1 MGGATPQGAGLRP
14 APFFHEVAEGPSGVC
29 AYWVPAQ
36 DGTRLR
42 MALWPSGAKGTVLL
56 FPGRT
61 EYCEKYGRLAEDFAM
76 AGYGMAAFDWRGQGL
91 ADRPAH
97 CPGMGHVT
105 SFDAYRADVAAFR
118 AALEVLDA
126 PKPWFLIGHS
136 MGGAIGLRALHNG
149 LPVQAAAFSAPMWDI
164 AMRPMLKAVSGPVL
178 TLAWSLGLGKSFAA
192 TTGPY
197 TEMVFDDNP
206 LTTDRAEFD
215 YMARQLAL
223 HPDLRLGGPSN
234 MWVRAAL
241 RETTAL
247 MARPAPDMPTLTL
260 IAGREKIVVN
270 AVIEQRM
277 ARWPQGQLI
286 TIDGAEHELLFEAP
300 ARRQAALGAILAHFD
315 AHLRPEQAARS
326 QA

>member
-1 MGGATPQGAGLRP
+1 MFGASAQN
-14 APFFHEVAEGPSGVC
+14 APYCHDVAEGPEGVTSH
-29 AYWVPAQ
+29 WVRAA

-42 MALWPSGAKGTVLL
+42 MVHWSGGAKGTVLL

-61 EYCEKYGRLAEDFAM
+61 EYCEKYARLACDMQA

-91 ADRPAH
+91 ADRPTHRAD
-97 CPGMGHVT
+97 MGHVA
-105 SFDAYRADVAAFR
+105 SFDEYRADVAAFVS
-118 AALEVLDA
+118 ALEGLGA

-136 MGGAIGLRALHNG
+136 MGGAIGLRALHDG

-164 AMRPMLKAVSGPVL
+164 AMRPAIKAVSGVL
-178 TLAWSLGLGKSFAA
+178 LAVTAAVGLGKSFAA
-192 TTGPY
+192 STGPY
-197 TEMVFDDNP
+197 TEMGFDDNP
-206 LTTDRAEFD
+206 LTTDRAQFA
-215 YMARQLAL
+215 YMARQLDQY
-223 HPDLRLGGPSN
+223 PDLRLGGPSN

-241 RETTAL
+241 QETAAL

-270 AVIEQRM
+270 AVIEKRM
-277 ARWPQGQLI
+277 ASWPKGRLI

-300 ARRQAALGAILAHFD
+300 SRRQAALGAILAHFD
-315 AHLRPEQAARS
+315 THLRPEQAPRS

>member
-1 MGGATPQGAGLRP
+1 MTGASLQS
-14 APFFHEVAEGPSGVC
+14 APYFHDVAEGPDGAASS
-29 AYWVPAQ
+29 WVRAT

-42 MALWPSGAKGTVLL
+42 MVHWPGAAKGTVLF

-61 EYCEKYGRLAEDFAM
+61 EYCEKYARLAGDMQA

-91 ADRPAH
+91 ADRPTHRAD
-97 CPGMGHVT
+97 MGHVA
-105 SFDAYRADVAAFR
+105 SFDEYRADVAAFVS
-118 AALEVLDA
+118 ALEGLGA

-136 MGGAIGLRALHNG
+136 MGGAIGLRALHDG

-164 AMRPMLKAVSGPVL
+164 AMRPMIMALRGVL
-178 TLAWSLGLGKSFAA
+178 LPLSAALGMGRSFAA

-197 TEMVFDDNP
+197 KAMAFEDNP
-206 LTTDRAEFD
+206 LTTDRAQFA
-215 YMARQLAL
+215 YMARQLAQY
-223 HPDLRLGGPSN
+223 PDLRLGGPSN

-241 RETTAL
+241 QETAAL
-247 MARPAPDMPTLTL
+247 MTRPAPDMPTLTL

-270 AVIEQRM
+270 AVIETRM
-277 ARWPQGQLI
+277 ASWPKGRLI

-300 ARRQAALGAILAHFD
+300 TRRQAALDAILAHFD
-315 AHLRPEQAARS
+315 AHLRPEPATRS